1 VFEEYMLDNR
11 EFCNV
16 RQDGKVTGFQVS
28 IRIPYYR
35 GVCLA
40 MLQDLKIAVDGEAF
54 PRESLKFTLGGRTYT
69 LDEMKNVTDVNWGFG
84 QFATLTVSKPGGLTA
99 GPHAV
104 ELRTIVATGP
114 NPGPT
119 DPAAIEGRYQFT
131 GSRPGIGKVTKKMTL
146 VQ

>member
-1 VFEEYMLDNR
+1 VFEEYMLTNR

-16 RQDGKVTGFQVS
+16 RQDGKETGFQVT

-40 MLQDLKIAVDGEAF
+40 MVQDLRIAVDGKTF
-54 PRESLKFTLGGRTYT
+54 PRESLKFTLADRTYT
-69 LDEMKNVTDVNWGFG
+69 LDEMKKVTDVNWGFG
-84 QFATLTVSKPGGLTA
+84 QFAKLTVSKPGGLAA
-99 GPHAV
+99 GPHTV
-104 ELRTIVATGP
+104 ELRTVVATGP

-119 DPAAIEGRYQFT
+119 DAAVLEQRYQFT
-131 GSRPGIGKVTKKMTL
+131 WSRPGIGKVTKKMTL